1 MSSPAE
7 ADSETVCVAAM
18 DDKLDFAGLLL
29 KGEVDTHKIMSF
41 WKMVAKIVSRIV
53 AEPEQ
58 LFKGMT
64 YFSFKKAQSF
74 KWCSFY
80 IPD

>member
-7 ADSETVCVAAM
+7 ADSGTVCVAAM
-18 DDKLDFAGLLL
+18 NDKLGFAGLIL
-29 KGEVDTHKIMSF
+29 KGKVDTHKIMSF
-41 WKMVAKIVSRIV
+41 RKMVAKIVSRIV

-64 YFSFKKAQSF
+64 YFSLKKAQSF
-74 KWCSFY
+74 KWCNIFR
-80 IPD
+80 